1 MSGSVSVAVCVSRS
15 QFLAPD
21 QHICSPAQ
29 TEETHP
35 NRKQSRSWPRDS
47 LSSPPLKC
55 RLLTGGRMKS
65 GGHMKSGSGPVEAYK
80 CCKPRPSQL
89 LTVMG
94 QLCKHVLL
102 SLWDPAAR
110 LMPRCAQTS
119 LSETELTPAEVFHFT
134 VPVQWN
140 NLTIHWKITWLD
152 LYFWRTLRFPLL
164 FLLHILFQ
172 VLWFV
177 LFSHPLYPL
186 HSWQSFSCLL
196 FVSSTPS
203 FTPYFHPPLCFLSR
217 VALYPTS
224 EFLHSLS
231 QSNTKTMTYSYP
243 FPSPLSALTVPFFSI
258 TFVHSTPP
266 GFHTFQVLFTNIFWY
281 IFFHFS

>member
-1 MSGSVSVAVCVSRS
+1 
-15 QFLAPD
+15 
-21 QHICSPAQ
+21 
-29 TEETHP
+29 
-35 NRKQSRSWPRDS
+35 
-47 LSSPPLKC
+47 
-55 RLLTGGRMKS
+55 
-65 GGHMKSGSGPVEAYK
+65 MKSGSGPVEAYK

-196 FVSSTPS
+196 LFLPHPHSLPT
-203 FTPYFHPPLCFLSR
+203 FTPHSAFFPELPFIPLLNFCI
-217 VALYPTS
+217 
-224 EFLHSLS
+224 H
-231 QSNTKTMTYSYP
+231 
-243 FPSPLSALTVPFFSI
+243 FPNQT
-258 TFVHSTPP
+258 
-266 GFHTFQVLFTNIFWY
+266 QK
-281 IFFHFS
+281 